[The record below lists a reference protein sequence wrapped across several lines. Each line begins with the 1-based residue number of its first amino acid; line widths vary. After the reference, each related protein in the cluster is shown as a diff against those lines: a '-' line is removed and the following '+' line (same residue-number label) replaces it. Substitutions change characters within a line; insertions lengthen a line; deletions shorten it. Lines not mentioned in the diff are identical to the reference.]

1 MSGTPCYR
9 IPAPR
14 NPTSRRASRIH
25 CLGVL
30 VVIGGLGLVFE
41 RVIFQTLEA
50 RSVARWGMPRAVK
63 A

>member
-1 MSGTPCYR
+1 M
-9 IPAPR
+9 IA
-14 NPTSRRASRIH
+14 ASAWGLGWVIFDAKEF
-25 CLGVL
+25 LNTDVMMGVL

-50 RSVARWGMPRAVK
+50 RSVARWGMLGAVK

>member
-1 MSGTPCYR
+1 
-9 IPAPR
+9 
-14 NPTSRRASRIH
+14 
-25 CLGVL
+25 LGVL

-50 RSVARWGMPRAVK
+50 RSVARRGMLRAVK